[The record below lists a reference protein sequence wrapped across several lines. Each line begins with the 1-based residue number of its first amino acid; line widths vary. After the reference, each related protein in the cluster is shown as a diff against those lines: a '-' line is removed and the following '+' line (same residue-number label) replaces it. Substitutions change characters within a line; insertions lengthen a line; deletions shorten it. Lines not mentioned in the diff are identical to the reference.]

1 MSQKTLNGFNTIAP
15 VYDALARLVYG
26 ESIVKS
32 QTRFFARL
40 EKARHILI
48 MGGGSGWIVEEL
60 MKHTKAEVVYVEAS
74 STMIA
79 LARKRNF
86 PINQITFIHGTEEDI
101 PAGRV
106 FDVVITNFYLDLF
119 TEEQQ
124 QEVINKIL
132 SSLSAKGL
140 WLVSDFVKSDKAW
153 HQFLLFTMHQFF
165 RRFSKMEARSL
176 ADWEAA
182 LYKNGLTPTQTES
195 FYNGF
200 IKSAVF
206 VKR

>member
-1 MSQKTLNGFNTIAP
+1 MSQKTLDGFNKIAP
-15 VYDALARLVYG
+15 VYDGLARLVYG
-26 ESIVKS
+26 KSIVES
-32 QTRFFARL
+32 QTHFFTQL

-60 MKHTKAEVVYVEAS
+60 MKHTKAEVVYVDAS
-74 STMIA
+74 SSMIA
-79 LARKRNF
+79 LAKQRNHLH
-86 PINQITFIHGTEEDI
+86 NQIKFIHGTEDDI
-101 PAGRV
+101 PIGKV
-106 FDVVITNFYLDLF
+106 FDSVITNFYLDLF

-124 QEVINKIL
+124 QEVIIKIL
-132 SSLSAKGL
+132 PALSAKGL
-140 WLVSDFVKSDKAW
+140 WLVSDFVKSDKVW

-165 RRFSKMEARSL
+165 KQFSKMETRSL

-182 LYKNGLTPTQTES
+182 LYKNDLTQLQTES

-206 VKR
+206 VKK